1 MGAIDIELPSSI
13 IPRMKMIALLGAFL
27 LTQVAWARG
36 AGSLYEIPL
45 KDINGKSASLKEYK
59 GKVLLIVN
67 VASQCGYTPQY
78 KPLETIYRKYQSK
91 GLMVVGFPCNDF
103 GAQEPG
109 TNEEIKSF
117 CSAKYDVTFPLFDKL
132 HVKGSEQH
140 PLYEL
145 LTGKSSAV
153 PGDVQWNFG
162 KFLVSR
168 DGKIIKRF
176 ESKVTPDS
184 TEVVEAIEAAL
195 ASK

>member
-1 MGAIDIELPSSI
+1 
-13 IPRMKMIALLGAFL
+13 MKMIVFLVSLLCAATVFAQTTSKL
-27 LTQVAWARG
+27 QD
-36 AGSLYEIPL
+36 IPL

-117 CSAKYDVTFPLFDKL
+117 CAAKYDVTFPLFDKL

-184 TEVVEAIEAAL
+184 TEVVQALEAAL